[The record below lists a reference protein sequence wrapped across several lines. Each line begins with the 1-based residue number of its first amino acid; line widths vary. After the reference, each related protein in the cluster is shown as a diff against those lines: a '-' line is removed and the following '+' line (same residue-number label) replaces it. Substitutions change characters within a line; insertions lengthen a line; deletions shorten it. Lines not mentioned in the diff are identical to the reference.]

1 MIILHFDLHVY
12 INPKNDALLIEIENI
27 REMMIKV
34 AFEEGFT
41 SSNTIRISKRLD
53 LLLNKLKLAC

>member
-1 MIILHFDLHVY
+1 
-12 INPKNDALLIEIENI
+12 
-27 REMMIKV
+27 MMIKV